1 MGRYNGKTCR
11 LMTLIVLTGLFFV
24 VEITV
29 GYVTNSMALVADS
42 FHCLSDMVS
51 LIVGLSAMRFS
62 KKRVVH
68 LNTFGWVRAEVLG
81 GLVNCIFLLALCFS
95 ILVESFKR
103 LIMPELVESPLLMVI
118 IGGVSLAFYLFG
130 MGLLRG
136 LMVGKHGHLHTADSP
151 TGQDTAAQTGK
162 DNVPS
167 RELVSE
173 TDSGY
178 DVDQTVDPDN
188 RRDSDAQLARHGSH
202 SSINSD
208 MGNSACRPQ
217 DNAIADATQMN
228 LRGVFLHVL
237 GDALSSLII
246 VVNALIIMYV
256 QGDWTKYCD
265 PVLSILMVV
274 IIIATTVP
282 LLRQSGSI
290 LLQSVPPSV
299 RMKKLRTKL
308 QQIVGIVSIHELHVW
323 PLTGEKIV
331 ATLHVVFLSPLN
343 YLEICREI
351 KDLFHDE
358 GIHST
363 TIQPEFSQG
372 VGSSCHCL
380 LDCNRTCSPNQC
392 CTTDTDKQLGAPDK
406 ASLRRVLFPCLGH
419 PEDDALIQPGD
430 AGRRPSLNEHI
441 SPDQASLPQDS
452 TNPSSDA
459 VSSDQQSRS
468 SNCMDQSSAASI
480 SLSGYSDSR
489 FSVVTNNSNNSAV
502 VADST
507 TEADGVPVVSSLPC
521 LGMQQTNLSP
531 PTSMLEMV
539 QSSPDLHDTISTNSD
554 FGDTKCSNTGGSP
567 SSESLKY
574 KHIVSPKNIRPGQMH
589 GIRHVKSVDHL
600 EESIKE
606 DAMGLRNA
614 KSAHFGVAESTRNRF
629 KGVQHKV
636 QLHGYDNGSKTESS
650 A

>member
-151 TGQDTAAQTGK
+151 TGQDMAAQTRK

-167 RELVSE
+167 RELMSD

-178 DVDQTVDPDN
+178 DVDQTIVSLN
-188 RRDSDAQLARHGSH
+188 RVHRRDSDAQLARHGSH

-217 DNAIADATQMN
+217 DNGETCLNSDATQMN

-282 LLRQSGSI
+282 LLRQSASI

-299 RMKKLRTKL
+299 RMKKLRTRL

-331 ATLHVVFLSPLN
+331 ATLHVVFQSPLN

-351 KDLFHDE
+351 KD
-358 GIHST
+358 
-363 TIQPEFSQG
+363 
-372 VGSSCHCL
+372 
-380 LDCNRTCSPNQC
+380 CS
-392 CTTDTDKQLGAPDK
+392 
-406 ASLRRVLFPCLGH
+406 R
-419 PEDDALIQPGD
+419 
-430 AGRRPSLNEHI
+430 
-441 SPDQASLPQDS
+441 
-452 TNPSSDA
+452 
-459 VSSDQQSRS
+459 
-468 SNCMDQSSAASI
+468 
-480 SLSGYSDSR
+480 
-489 FSVVTNNSNNSAV
+489 
-502 VADST
+502 
-507 TEADGVPVVSSLPC
+507 
-521 LGMQQTNLSP
+521 
-531 PTSMLEMV
+531 
-539 QSSPDLHDTISTNSD
+539 
-554 FGDTKCSNTGGSP
+554 
-567 SSESLKY
+567 
-574 KHIVSPKNIRPGQMH
+574 
-589 GIRHVKSVDHL
+589 
-600 EESIKE
+600 
-606 DAMGLRNA
+606 
-614 KSAHFGVAESTRNRF
+614 
-629 KGVQHKV
+629 
-636 QLHGYDNGSKTESS
+636 
-650 A
+650 